1 MRTNIEIDDRLL
13 KKVMRSSGS
22 RTKKAAVDTALR
34 RYMQMEEQAKIREL
48 WGTVE
53 WEGNLEESRLS
64 RFES

>member
-1 MRTNIEIDDRLL
+1 MRTNIEIDDQLL
-13 KKVMRSSGS
+13 KRVMRSSGS
-22 RTKKAAVDTALR
+22 PTKKAAVDTALR